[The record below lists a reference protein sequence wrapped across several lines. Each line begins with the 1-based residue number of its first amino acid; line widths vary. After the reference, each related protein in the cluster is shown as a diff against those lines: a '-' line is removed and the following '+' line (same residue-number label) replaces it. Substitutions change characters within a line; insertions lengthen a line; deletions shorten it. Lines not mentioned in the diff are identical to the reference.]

1 MKLFN
6 ENDTRSNKIYKNV
19 ALSFLLKFIAT
30 IIMFV
35 MVPLTL
41 TCLGTYQN
49 GVWLTISSLLIWID
63 QMDIGLGNGLRNK
76 LSISIAHHDMEEAR
90 KMISSCMAM
99 LTCIIIP
106 LAILLLLLIQI
117 TDVYTFFNVQP
128 ERIPTLRAA
137 LQAAVIFV
145 CITFIFKLINNV
157 YMGMQM
163 PSDSNLIIVLGQGL
177 ALFFTWLLLQTGH
190 ATFLNVVIVNTAAP
204 LLIYMLAYPIT
215 FFKVF
220 PLLRPSVSLINLRSA
235 LSLGNLGVRFFWL
248 QIAGVI
254 QMMTANI
261 LISKFFSPEIVTP
274 YQIAYRYF
282 SLVLA
287 AFTVIC
293 MPFWNATTD
302 AYERNDMQWI
312 RKADK
317 RMGYVVIL
325 LGLCIVLMVAVSPLI
340 YNLWI
345 GNKCEVPFGI
355 TIMVAI
361 YTFIIIAS
369 NRYSYFL
376 NGIGALRLQMY
387 MTVTVLFFIPLA
399 WLASHLT
406 HDINYFLAVMCLCI
420 APSWIVNK
428 IQFIKILNGKATGIW
443 KK

>member
-1 MKLFN
+1 MKLLN
-6 ENDTRSNKIYKNV
+6 ENDIRSNKIYKNV
-19 ALSFLLKFIAT
+19 AFSFLLKLIAT

-145 CITFIFKLINNV
+145 CITFFFKLINNV
-157 YMGMQM
+157 YMGMQI
-163 PSDSNLIIVLGQGL
+163 PSASNLIIVLGQGL
-177 ALFFTWLLLQTGH
+177 ALFFTWLLLQTGQ

>member
-106 LAILLLLLIQI
+106 LAALLLLLIQI

-157 YMGMQM
+157 YMGMQI
-163 PSDSNLIIVLGQGL
+163 PSASNLIIVLGQGL

-261 LISKFFSPEIVTP
+261 LISNFFSPEIVTP

-428 IQFIKILNGKATGIW
+428 IQFNKLLNGKAIGIW
-443 KK
+443 RK

>member
-145 CITFIFKLINNV
+145 CNQN
-157 YMGMQM
+157 
-163 PSDSNLIIVLGQGL
+163 SGQ
-177 ALFFTWLLLQTGH
+177 QH
-190 ATFLNVVIVNTAAP
+190 QNTA
-204 LLIYMLAYPIT
+204 
-215 FFKVF
+215 
-220 PLLRPSVSLINLRSA
+220 
-235 LSLGNLGVRFFWL
+235 
-248 QIAGVI
+248 
-254 QMMTANI
+254 
-261 LISKFFSPEIVTP
+261 
-274 YQIAYRYF
+274 
-282 SLVLA
+282 
-287 AFTVIC
+287 
-293 MPFWNATTD
+293 
-302 AYERNDMQWI
+302 
-312 RKADK
+312 
-317 RMGYVVIL
+317 
-325 LGLCIVLMVAVSPLI
+325 
-340 YNLWI
+340 
-345 GNKCEVPFGI
+345 
-355 TIMVAI
+355 
-361 YTFIIIAS
+361 
-369 NRYSYFL
+369 
-376 NGIGALRLQMY
+376 
-387 MTVTVLFFIPLA
+387 
-399 WLASHLT
+399 
-406 HDINYFLAVMCLCI
+406 
-420 APSWIVNK
+420 K
-428 IQFIKILNGKATGIW
+428 IK
-443 KK
+443 

>member
-6 ENDTRSNKIYKNV
+6 GNDIRSNRIYKNV
-19 ALSFLLKFIAT
+19 AFSFLLKAIAT
-30 IIMFV
+30 IILFV

-41 TCLGTYQN
+41 VCLGNYQN
-49 GVWLTISSLLIWID
+49 GVWLTISSLLVWID

-76 LSISIAHHDMEEAR
+76 LSISMAHQHTEEAR

-99 LTCIIIP
+99 LTCIIVP
-106 LAILLLLLIQI
+106 LAILLLILIQV
-117 TDVYTFFNVQP
+117 TDVYALFNVDP
-128 ERIPTLRAA
+128 ERIPALRNA

-145 CITFIFKLINNV
+145 CMTFNFKIISNV
-157 YMGMQM
+157 YMGMQI
-163 PSDSNLIIVLGQGL
+163 PAVSNLIIVTGQGL
-177 ALFFTWLLLQTGH
+177 SLIATWILLKMGQ
-190 ATFLNVVIVNTAAP
+190 ATFLNVVIANTAVP
-204 LLIYMLAYPIT
+204 LLIYIIAYPIT
-215 FFKVF
+215 FYKVF
-220 PLLRPSVSLINLRSA
+220 PALRPSLSLINLRSA
-235 LSLGNLGVRFFWL
+235 LSLGSLGVRFFWL

-261 LISKFFSPEIVTP
+261 LISNLFSPEIVTP
-274 YQIAYRYF
+274 YQIATRYF
-282 SLVLA
+282 SIVLA

-302 AYERNDMQWI
+302 AFERNDIPWI
-312 RKADK
+312 RMVDK
-317 RMGYVVIL
+317 RMSLVVMI
-325 LGLCIVLMVAVSPLI
+325 LGLCIVLMVAISPLI

-355 TIMVAI
+355 TLMVAF

-369 NRYSYFL
+369 SRYSYFL

-387 MTVTVLFFIPLA
+387 MTVTVIAFIPLA
-399 WLASHLT
+399 WLASRMT

-420 APSWIVNK
+420 APSWIVNR
-428 IQFIKILNGKATGIW
+428 IQFYKILNGKATGIW

>member
-1 MKLFN
+1 MKLLT
-6 ENDTRSNKIYKNV
+6 ENDIRSNKIYKNV
-19 ALSFLLKFIAT
+19 AFSFLLKLIAT

-41 TCLGTYQN
+41 TCLGRYQN

-106 LAILLLLLIQI
+106 LAALLLLLIQI

-157 YMGMQM
+157 YMGMQI
-163 PSDSNLIIVLGQGL
+163 PSASNLIIVLGQGL

-261 LISKFFSPEIVTP
+261 LISNFFSPEIVTP

-428 IQFIKILNGKATGIW
+428 IQFNKLLNGKAIGIW
-443 KK
+443 RK

>member
-106 LAILLLLLIQI
+106 LAALLLLLIQI

-157 YMGMQM
+157 YMGMQI
-163 PSDSNLIIVLGQGL
+163 PSASNLIIVLGQGL

-261 LISKFFSPEIVTP
+261 LISNFFSPEIVTP

-317 RMGYVVIL
+317 RMGYVIIL

-428 IQFIKILNGKATGIW
+428 IQFNKILNGKATGIW

>member
-6 ENDTRSNKIYKNV
+6 ENDIRSNKIYKNV

-76 LSISIAHHDMEEAR
+76 LSISIAHHDIEEAR

-99 LTCIIIP
+99 LTCIIIL

-157 YMGMQM
+157 YMGMQI
-163 PSDSNLIIVLGQGL
+163 PSASNLIIVLGQGL
-177 ALFFTWLLLQTGH
+177 ALFFTWLLLLTRH

-345 GNKCEVPFGI
+345 GNKCEMPFGI
-355 TIMVAI
+355 TIIVAI

-428 IQFIKILNGKATGIW
+428 IQFNKILNGKATGIW

>member
-6 ENDTRSNKIYKNV
+6 GNDTRSNKIYKNV

-106 LAILLLLLIQI
+106 LAALLLLLIQI

-157 YMGMQM
+157 YMGMQI
-163 PSDSNLIIVLGQGL
+163 PSASNLIIVLGQGL

-428 IQFIKILNGKATGIW
+428 IQFNKILNGKATGIW

>member
-163 PSDSNLIIVLGQGL
+163 PSASNLIIVLGQGL

-361 YTFIIIAS
+361 YIFIIIAS

-428 IQFIKILNGKATGIW
+428 IQFNKILNGKAIGIW